1 MDGASNK
8 KSWKKDQEWM
18 ENYDLLTPGSK
29 QVNGTKNDSSINN
42 IKEKKDLFSTLVSA
56 KLLFSNKYAN
66 CEYCIRAFS
75 YNKDRLNHFFMST
88 NNI

>member
-8 KSWKKDQEWM
+8 KSRKKDQEWM

-29 QVNGTKNDSSINN
+29 QVNGTKNDSSINS
-42 IKEKKDLFSTLVSA
+42 IKKKDLFSALVSS

-66 CEYCIRAFS
+66 C
-75 YNKDRLNHFFMST
+75 
-88 NNI
+88 